1 MPFDSGDDGWTDE
14 DTAELEKELGLA
26 LEEQRVESSSAGTP
40 TSPSPRSVEAPQS
53 EIQSREHTE
62 TTGSRLEEL
71 QNISRQGTA
80 QGLEE
85 WEQLETEVVV
95 EGGGVAMRQ
104 QEELAPETEELGQ
117 PAVGEG
123 EGDQQDLVD
132 VDVADEPRDREATE
146 ALPATQPE
154 IDEIDKHRF
163 RLRGV
168 RARQLPG
175 RQTKT
180 TQYRVVW
187 GEHPNRSDSWL
198 NEDDVQISMP
208 WPTCELSS
216 QNLALQTDMDIRV
229 HGMRSS
235 LHKGR
240 KLFEYLVDA
249 FDLNNRAWITEDQ
262 LRISLSPML
271 VAELKGN

>member
-40 TSPSPRSVEAPQS
+40 TSPSPRSAEAPQS

-62 TTGSRLEEL
+62 TTGSRPEEL
-71 QNISRQGTA
+71 QNISRHGTA

-104 QEELAPETEELGQ
+104 QEELALQTEELGQ